1 MRLIN
6 IAETEGQIRMEFAGC
21 NMKCPYCVHIHQPF
35 TEVSL
40 DKALEFARSSA
51 MRTVYLGGAEPTL
64 QKELLPLLEG
74 LHDAGKQVLL
84 KSNGMKPDVI
94 EQSLPFLHGIVLE
107 IKAPLEDVDGIM
119 ELAGMSRERTVKYID
134 LLKQSLI
141 IAKKKWLRVWVR
153 VIPEFVNKG
162 TLHKILPD
170 VGGADEM
177 MLYQFM
183 SKTDFDRPFLGH
195 QGPTPSWE
203 ELEELGQIALAEMPK
218 VILLGEKGRVVM
230 EKEK

>member
-35 TEVSL
+35 TDVLL

-51 MRTVYLGGAEPTL
+51 MKTIYLGGAEPTL

-94 EQSLPFLHGIVLE
+94 EQSLPFVHGIVLE
-107 IKAPLEDVDGIM
+107 IKAPLDDVDGLM
-119 ELAGMSRERTVKYID
+119 ELTGMSRERTEKYID
-134 LLKQSLI
+134 LLKQSLT
-141 IAKKKWLRVWVR
+141 IAKQKWLRVWLR
-153 VIPEFVNKG
+153 IIPEFVNKDSIYR
-162 TLHKILPD
+162 ILPD
-170 VGGADEM
+170 VEGADEM

-195 QGPTPSWE
+195 VGPTPSWE
-203 ELEELGQIALAEMPK
+203 ELEELGIIAMEKIPK
-218 VILLGEKGRVVM
+218 VILLGEKGRIVLG
-230 EKEK
+230 K

>member
-6 IAETEGQIRMEFAGC
+6 IAEAEGQIRMEFAGC

-35 TEVSL
+35 TDVSL

-51 MRTVYLGGAEPTL
+51 MKIVYLGGAEPTL

-94 EQSLPFLHGIVLE
+94 EQSLPFVHGIVLE
-107 IKAPLEDVDGIM
+107 IKAPLEDVDGLM
-119 ELAGMSRERTVKYID
+119 ELTGMSRKRTERYID
-134 LLKQSLI
+134 LLKRSLAI
-141 IAKKKWLRVWVR
+141 SKQKWLRVWLR
-153 VIPEFVNKG
+153 VIPEFVNKD
-162 TLHKILPD
+162 TIYRILPD
-170 VGGADEM
+170 VEGADEM

-183 SKTDFDRPFLGH
+183 SKTDFDRPFFGH
-195 QGPTPSWE
+195 TGPTPSWE
-203 ELEELGQIALAEMPK
+203 ELEELGKIVMQKIPK
-218 VILLGEKGRVVM
+218 VILLGEKGRMVL
-230 EKEK
+230 EK

>member
-35 TEVSL
+35 TDVLL

-51 MRTVYLGGAEPTL
+51 MKTIYLGGAEPTL

-94 EQSLPFLHGIVLE
+94 EQSLPFVHGIVLE
-107 IKAPLEDVDGIM
+107 IKAPLDDVDGLM
-119 ELAGMSRERTVKYID
+119 ELTGMSRERTEKYID
-134 LLKQSLI
+134 LLKQSLS
-141 IAKKKWLRVWVR
+141 IAKQKWLRVWLR
-153 VIPEFVNKG
+153 VIPEFVNKDSIYR
-162 TLHKILPD
+162 ILPD
-170 VGGADEM
+170 VEGADEM

-195 QGPTPSWE
+195 VGPTPSWE
-203 ELEELGQIALAEMPK
+203 ELEELGIIAMEKIPK
-218 VILLGEKGRVVM
+218 VILLGEKGRIVLG
-230 EKEK
+230 K

>member
-21 NMKCPYCVHIHQPF
+21 NMKCPYCVHIHQLF
-35 TEVSL
+35 TDVLL

-51 MRTVYLGGAEPTL
+51 MKTIYLGGAEPTL

-94 EQSLPFLHGIVLE
+94 EQSLPFVHGIVLE
-107 IKAPLEDVDGIM
+107 IKAPLDDVDGLM
-119 ELAGMSRERTVKYID
+119 ELTGMSRERTEKYID
-134 LLKQSLI
+134 LLKQSLA
-141 IAKKKWLRVWVR
+141 IAKQKWLRVWLR
-153 VIPEFVNKG
+153 VIPEFVNKDSIYR
-162 TLHKILPD
+162 ILPD
-170 VGGADEM
+170 VEGADEM

-195 QGPTPSWE
+195 VGPTPSWE
-203 ELEELGQIALAEMPK
+203 ELEELGIIAMEKIPK
-218 VILLGEKGRVVM
+218 VILLGEKGRIVLG
-230 EKEK
+230 K